1 MSLLGSSAST
11 ERRNDSTPAGGSRAG
26 KRALL
31 RATILFVAIGTVIG
45 ILGYLLRPHIS
56 HEEIQEWVQSA
67 GAWGPIAL
75 LGIQAGQILAAPI
88 PGVFVPL
95 IAGVLYGALWG
106 SVLTAIGSVL
116 GSSAAYWIGRSA
128 GRRVAERWIGKAA
141 IEQAQT
147 AIRGKRWLA
156 LIPIFLFP
164 FSPADALCFMS
175 GIAGVGWPQFL
186 AAVSLGRIT
195 KDVAIAISAAMGWS
209 FLDTR

>member
-1 MSLLGSSAST
+1 MSPPRPPRPAERRDDSASN
-11 ERRNDSTPAGGSRAG
+11 EARSG

-31 RATILFVAIGTVIG
+31 RATILFVAIGIVIG
-45 ILGYLLRPHIS
+45 VLGWILRPHVS
-56 HEEIQEWVQSA
+56 HEEIKAWVKNA

-75 LGIQAGQILAAPI
+75 LGVQAGQILAAPI

-106 SVLTAIGSVL
+106 SVLTAIGSAL
-116 GSSAAYWIGRSA
+116 GSAAAFWIGRSA
-128 GRRVAERWIGKAA
+128 GRRVAERWIGKSALD
-141 IEQAQT
+141 QAQA

-156 LIPIFLFP
+156 LIPLFLFP

-186 AAVSLGRIT
+186 VAVSLGRIT
-195 KDVAIAISAAMGWS
+195 KDVAITISAAMGWN
-209 FLDTR
+209 FLGTR